1 MRNGILKTN
10 LMHHSKNKS
19 FFVRVEEKQD
29 IFESRIIFLALN
41 LVIIKSYANQD
52 YLEILI

>member
-19 FFVRVEEKQD
+19 FFVRVEEKQE